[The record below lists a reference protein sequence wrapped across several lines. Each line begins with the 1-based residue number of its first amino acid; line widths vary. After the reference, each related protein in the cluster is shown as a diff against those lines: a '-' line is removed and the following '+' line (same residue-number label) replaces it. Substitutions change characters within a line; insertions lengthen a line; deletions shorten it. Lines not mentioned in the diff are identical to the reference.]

1 MANDKIVT
9 RRGIYLYINGQE
21 ISNDVKSIRA
31 EMSKLVNQQAK
42 MTIGS
47 EEYIRTGKK
56 IQAMRG
62 ILSEHRAQ
70 WEKTNNEIDKTKNN
84 LFSFSKAA
92 DGFNRYFGMITAAIA
107 SLTGISFAIRKT
119 VDDYADMEE
128 AMADVRK
135 YTEMTTE
142 EVQDLNEEF
151 KKMDT
156 RTPRIELNGLAAE
169 AGKLGIKGKK
179 NIIDFVEAANTIKV
193 ALGEDLGKEAI
204 LSIGKLANMFGE
216 VERSGI
222 KNAMLAVG
230 SAVNQVGQSSM
241 ASEKYL
247 VEFTARMAGTAN
259 QAGMSISEILGYAS
273 VLDQNM
279 IQQEMAATALQ
290 TVMLGMY
297 QKPAQFA
304 KMAGMELKT
313 FTKLVEEDAN
323 EAFLTLLQTMSSKG
337 GLQQLAPIFKDLGV
351 EGSRAI
357 SVLNSIVSNVGKLR
371 SEQENASQAYK
382 EANSVTNEYNVQ
394 NTTAKAIIEKNIK
407 RFNEFS
413 ITLGEKLAPHMG
425 IVTTSGS
432 LLLKVLSALTDLII
446 EHGATLVRI
455 TAVILAYN
463 VGLKA
468 MIAYKTI
475 ALFLEKQQRAADL
488 LSAASMAKKAG
499 DIARYNAA
507 MRVYNSLAISNTIVS
522 RAASAATLLWA
533 AAKALFTGNLT
544 RATAAMKLFSRTIS
558 ISPLGAAL
566 AVLTAIGVALYTMH
580 KRATEAA
587 SATKILYDINLKAK
601 QSIVE
606 EKTNL
611 ELLLA
616 IARDE
621 TANKNKRK
629 EAIKAINEISP
640 EYLGYLTL
648 EKINTNEATVAIE
661 NYNKALMRNARMKAA
676 KEEIDRIEKEK
687 LDLERKKSNIQSN
700 LDKVSGSNFSSGL
713 KIAYYVSQLSS
724 LTAQINK
731 LNKEGEEYTK
741 IYTTAS
747 NVVIPTSVEEEARR
761 KAAEEKAKM
770 EAEAAANE
778 AASTA
783 SEENKKKAYEAAVNN
798 LEEAY
803 KKQNTVIKQEYISRK
818 KTQEEMQD
826 ALLQSEMKFLYAKK
840 ILQEKFGK
848 STADTDNELAD
859 KTIAAAEKRIK
870 SEKELDKILKERPQ
884 EDPEE
889 DPEWEKLAKGTEIQL
904 SANESLYAA
913 GLISHQVYLRR
924 KKELEDKARK
934 EKEEKDKESAE
945 KEMQLKEMVLGGIS
959 SLSNS
964 AVSILKAGQAKE
976 EKAIEEK
983 YKYKLIL
990 AEGDNEAT
998 AALEE
1003 QKEAELLAV
1012 KKKYADKA
1020 FAFQVL
1026 SITAETAVAAMRAYS
1041 AALQMGLPGIPLA
1054 PIMAGVAIAA
1064 GAAQIAVANQQRE
1077 QAAQMWEGG
1086 YTGEGGKYEPKKLIQ
1101 THGGE
1106 FVANKRTV
1114 QLLRPM
1120 FDVIDYAQ
1128 KTGNLT
1134 ALTGPEMTAAV
1145 SGNVYRSPAIY
1156 NEPAAQSSQ
1165 DASTTPD
1172 ILRALAE
1179 NTRIMAKLNDRLN
1192 RPIESNVSI
1201 TGEKGL
1207 EKQLNTYDQLIK
1219 NATR

>member
-47 EEYIRTGKK
+47 EGYVRAGRK
-56 IQAMRG
+56 IEALNG
-62 ILSEHRAQ
+62 ILAEHRNQ
-70 WEKTNNEIDKTKNN
+70 WVKTNSVIDKTKNN
-84 LFSFSKAA
+84 MFSLSKVA
-92 DGFNRYFGMITAAIA
+92 DGFNKYFGMVTAAIA
-107 SLTGISFAIRKT
+107 SLTGISFAVRKS
-119 VDDYADMEE
+119 VDDYAEMEE
-128 AMADVRK
+128 AMASVRK
-135 YTEMTTE
+135 YTNMTTE
-142 EVQDLNEEF
+142 EVKDLNEEF

-156 RTPRIELNGLAAE
+156 RTPRLELNGLAAE
-169 AGKLGIKGKK
+169 AGKLGITGKQ
-179 NIIDFVEAANTIKV
+179 NLIDFVEAANTIKI
-193 ALGEDLGKEAI
+193 ALGEDLGEDAI
-204 LSIGKLANMFGE
+204 LNIGKLANMFGE

-371 SEQENASQAYK
+371 SEQENAAKAYK
-382 EANSVTNEYNVQ
+382 EATSVTNEYNVQ
-394 NTTAKAIIEKNIK
+394 NNTVKATIDKAINSFKEY
-407 RFNEFS
+407 S
-413 ITLGEKLAPHMG
+413 IMLGERLAPYMG
-425 IVTTSGS
+425 SIISKGSMMVKTLTSLTEIV
-432 LLLKVLSALTDLII
+432 I
-446 EHGATLVRI
+446 EHGATIFKL
-455 TAVILAYN
+455 TLILAAY
-463 VGLKA
+463 VAGKK
-468 MIAYKTI
+468 IAVLWAERENAVTAINI
-475 ALFLEKQQRAADL
+475 ALQTTYKLVVA
-488 LSAASMAKKAG
+488 
-499 DIARYNAA
+499 
-507 MRVYNSLAISNTIVS
+507 SLAIVYNLLRGNIFAAQVAMVAFNT
-522 RAASAATLLWA
+522 ALKASGIGLLIS
-533 AAKALFTGNLT
+533 AL
-544 RATAAMKLFSRTIS
+544 ATAGVLLYNFISKQRESTKYTRQMNQAVLEETSSVNKLFDA
-558 ISPLGAAL
+558 LKVAGAGTDQRRRL
-566 AVLTAIGVALYTMH
+566 I
-580 KRATEAA
+580 
-587 SATKILYDINLKAK
+587 
-601 QSIVE
+601 Q
-606 EKTNL
+606 
-611 ELLLA
+611 
-616 IARDE
+616 
-621 TANKNKRK
+621 
-629 EAIKAINEISP
+629 AINEKYG
-640 EYLGYLTL
+640 EYLPKLL
-648 EKINTNEATVAIE
+648 EETASLNDIRDAQDKVNASIRKNIALKTQSEAVD
-661 NYNKALMRNARMKAA
+661 N
-676 KEEIDRIEKEK
+676 IEKESLEDK
-687 LDLERKKSNIQSN
+687 ASQLDDVRKK
-700 LDKVSGSNFSSGL
+700 LL
-713 KIAYYVSQLSS
+713 
-724 LTAQINK
+724 NK
-731 LNKEGEEYTK
+731 LPASEVELALQRIVEQTDRAISKGYSARQALIGVFDNLKKDFFVNDSGKMDKQTANALEDYIDVVFDTAEK
-741 IYTTAS
+741 IS
-747 NVVIPTSVEEEARR
+747 
-761 KAAEEKAKM
+761 KEKAKYSPFLNLATPT
-770 EAEAAANE
+770 ELPEVVVTAKKKTNNNNHTEE
-778 AASTA
+778 SA
-783 SEENKKKAYEAAVNN
+783 SEKEQKKAYEKALNN

-803 KKQNTVIKQEYISRK
+803 KKENTVIKQEYISRK
-818 KTQEEMQD
+818 KTQEEMQE

-848 STADTDNELAD
+848 STSDTDNELAD
-859 KTIAAAEKRIK
+859 KTIEAAEKRIK

-934 EKEEKDKESAE
+934 EKEKKDKESAE

-964 AVSILKAGQAKE
+964 AITILKAGQAKE

-1086 YTGEGGKYEPKKLIQ
+1086 YTGDGGKYEPKKLIQ